1 MTDDSICRLILQYPF
16 PEVVNFS
23 EILFSKVYQRC
34 LKKGDKLELFISARE
49 INHTEDLEE
58 LKTLVSW
65 KIQKLNLQEL
75 NLQELNLQELN
86 LKDLNAGEK

>member
-1 MTDDSICRLILQYPF
+1 M
-16 PEVVNFS
+16 VNFS
-23 EILFSKVYQRC
+23 EILFPKVYQRC
-34 LKKGDKLELFISARE
+34 LKKGDELELFISARE

-65 KIQKLNLQEL
+65 KIQEL
-75 NLQELNLQELN
+75 NLQELNLQELH